1 MRNLTTEQNLKN
13 KLEKPLIN
21 WFIQIVYLSPVEKYK
36 QTNKQTINDES
47 LRDIKKSSKLVW
59 RRSNKSC
66 LAGEP
71 NPVKPFKPITV
82 KSSVTDF
89 NEW

>member
-47 LRDIKKSSKLVW
+47 LRDIKNQVNLFDVGVTRASW
-59 RRSNKSC
+59 Q
-66 LAGEP
+66 
-71 NPVKPFKPITV
+71 VKPILLNPL
-82 KSSVTDF
+82 
-89 NEW
+89 NQ